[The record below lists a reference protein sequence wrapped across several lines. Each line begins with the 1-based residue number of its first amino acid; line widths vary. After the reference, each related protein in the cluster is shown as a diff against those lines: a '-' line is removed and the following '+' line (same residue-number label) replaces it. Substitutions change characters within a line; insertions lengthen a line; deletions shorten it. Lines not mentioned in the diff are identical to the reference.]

1 MTTLPPVPDET
12 KNGPIALALEK
23 SWMLKTMGAMVS
35 LCMVLGYVWLNNT
48 FVMVQAINTEHSKLL
63 REVGELSRLVAVIQ
77 SRQDDVREHLRKDK
91 AHD

>member
-1 MTTLPPVPDET
+1 MTTLPPDEL

-35 LCMVLGYVWLNNT
+35 LCMVLGYVWLNNQFQIT
-48 FVMVQAINTEHSKLL
+48 QAITVEQHKLV